1 MTSDTA
7 LFGWYKF
14 CIDVSFNLIV
24 IFNCMSVT
32 VKNLENNAKKSPN
45 DSSNSKTE
53 SQLDEMELDEYYIMK
68 SFRSVTE
75 SLSLFKDDPLLHS
88 PGKEYT
94 SR

>member
-1 MTSDTA
+1 M
-7 LFGWYKF
+7 L
-14 CIDVSFNLIV
+14 
-24 IFNCMSVT
+24 IFNCMPVI

>member
-1 MTSDTA
+1 M
-7 LFGWYKF
+7 
-14 CIDVSFNLIV
+14 V
-24 IFNCMSVT
+24 IFTCMSVT

>member
-1 MTSDTA
+1 
-7 LFGWYKF
+7 
-14 CIDVSFNLIV
+14 
-24 IFNCMSVT
+24 MSVT

>member
-7 LFGWYKF
+7 LFGWYKL
-14 CIDVSFNLIV
+14 CIDVSDNLIV
-24 IFNCMSVT
+24 IFTCMSVT
-32 VKNLENNAKKSPN
+32 VKNLENKAKN

>member
-1 MTSDTA
+1 
-7 LFGWYKF
+7 
-14 CIDVSFNLIV
+14 
-24 IFNCMSVT
+24 MSVT
-32 VKNLENNAKKSPN
+32 VKNLENKAKKSPN

-94 SR
+94 SGRVHISM

>member
-1 MTSDTA
+1 
-7 LFGWYKF
+7 
-14 CIDVSFNLIV
+14 
-24 IFNCMSVT
+24 MSVT

-75 SLSLFKDDPLLHS
+75 SLSLFKDDPLLHN
-88 PGKEYT
+88 PGKKYT